1 LSGRWTI
8 QQTAVI
14 AVAEAFLA
22 ADAVLNILINVTQG
36 MVVYP
41 KVIRKH
47 LMENL
52 PFIATEN
59 ILMEAVK
66 RGGDRQELHE
76 HIREHSMAAARV
88 MKEEGGT
95 CDLLERIAA
104 DPAFGMT
111 MDEMLAVLQPE
122 NYVGRAPQ
130 QVDEFLA
137 SEAARALQGYEGLLH
152 GSELKV

>member
-1 LSGRWTI
+1 MI
-8 QQTAVI
+8 QQI
-14 AVAEAFLA
+14 AELPVAEAFLA
-22 ADAVLNILINVTQG
+22 TDAVLNILINVTQG

-41 KVIRKH
+41 KVIRRH

-88 MKEEGGT
+88 MKEEGGA

-104 DPAFGMT
+104 DTAFGMT

-137 SEAARALQGYEGLLH
+137 SEAARALQGYDGLLH
-152 GSELKV
+152 SSELKV